1 MNPLIDSPPNKNIA
15 KRTTKVVNEVFKVL
29 LKVLFNAPST
39 IFLNSQVLLINLNS
53 LIVASHVY
61 ENNRSNLALSQ

>member
-53 LIVASHVY
+53 LI
-61 ENNRSNLALSQ
+61 LSKTTTVSFNE